1 MSTKSSKSTTGGAD
15 TKDQK
20 TRSYLEPHSFDRR
33 VRDRNLA
40 SGAIDQKGLDK
51 YLGELSDVADRAEP
65 VVTHPPGMP
74 GGSSS

>member
-1 MSTKSSKSTTGGAD
+1 MSTKSTPKD
-15 TKDQK
+15 TKDTTK

-40 SGAIDQKGLDK
+40 TGAIDQKGLDK

-74 GGSSS
+74 GGSGAA